1 MHKFLSL
8 EDVVKRRTMVS
19 NAVCEYTGLDR
30 GGLLIPE

>member
-8 EDVVKRRTMVS
+8 GDVVKRRTMVP
-19 NAVCEYTGLDR
+19 NAVREYMGLDR